1 MQEKILQPHQSC
13 CVQKNCSR
21 KHQIFEK
28 CDDFARGGT
37 PYNGPYGEAQ
47 PERGTFFTL
56 QVCERVGISQG
67 EVYERVEKS
76 VI

>member
-13 CVQKNCSR
+13 CVQKTARENTKYSR
-21 KHQIFEK
+21 NATILP
-28 CDDFARGGT
+28 GGGN